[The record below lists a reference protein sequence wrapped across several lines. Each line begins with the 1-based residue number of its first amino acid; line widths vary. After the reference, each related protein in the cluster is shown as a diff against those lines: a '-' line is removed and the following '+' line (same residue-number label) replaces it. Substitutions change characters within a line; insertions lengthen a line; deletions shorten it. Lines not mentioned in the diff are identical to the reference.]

1 MAIAI
6 NTSFHVGA
14 ALPLDDRGYLTKAEM
29 LVIDE
34 NIYPDYF
41 LAVCAEDGFLYMFDK
56 NMDTEDI
63 SAETGKFKLFAGDV
77 DEAIRILNA
86 DEDTEN
92 SVRYWIK
99 QNAANALY
107 DTSEQVIYTFDM
119 EAQGLGTLE
128 LTSAEVNAI
137 IAGEAKEI
145 DDTHKL
151 VYVVDETKFAIE
163 DEDGNQED
171 IVPTTE
177 TVTVNKTIKEA
188 IEDLEEASKVE
199 VTEAPETTEGY
210 LKTYVITQG
219 DEEVGKID
227 IPKDLV
233 VESGSII
240 KVEKVTDPDTG
251 DVLGYK
257 VDDDVD
263 ITYTDAD
270 VVDEESD
277 YYGYPTATA
286 KYIKLVIANQKAPIF
301 IDIKEIMPE
310 GAGETTE
317 DIIAN
322 IEVGG
327 IADGDLIP
335 AGTDLQEFITKLVVK
350 YFPPTISL
358 TSSVTNLIQRV
369 GTVLND
375 VTLTAI
381 VGKKSMNVT
390 GVVIDGTDMEDVEPT
405 GGSYEKVIDT
415 IDDSVV
421 FTATAT
427 DGQQTTSTKLEYKFV
442 YPYMHGVAD
451 SVDAI
456 DLDELTEVVEVKGT
470 KTFSYT
476 AGNQYCVFAM
486 PVSYADLTSILDP
499 SSFENLKSFTKTTM
513 TNAAGESYKVYYTN
527 TPVTCTN
534 FKYTFK

>member
-1 MAIAI
+1 MAISI
-6 NTSFHVGA
+6 NTGFSLGA
-14 ALPLDDRGYLTKAEM
+14 AVPIDTRAYLTKAEM
-29 LVIDE
+29 LTIDE
-34 NIYPDYF
+34 NIYTDYF
-41 LAVCAEDGFLYMFDK
+41 LTVCADDGFVYMFNK
-56 NMDTEDI
+56 NAEELDP
-63 SAETGKFKLFAGDV
+63 ETGKFKLFAGSV
-77 DEAIRILNA
+77 EEAIKILNS

-163 DEDGNQED
+163 DADGNQED

-257 VDDDVD
+257 VDNDVD

-317 DIIAN
+317 DIEAN

-327 IADGDLIP
+327 IAEGDIIP

-375 VTLTAI
+375 VTLTAT

-390 GVVIDGTDMEDVEPT
+390 GVVIDGTDMENVEPT
-405 GGSYEKVIDT
+405 GGNYEKVIDT

-442 YPYMHGVAD
+442 YPYIHGVAD

-456 DLDELTEVVEVKGT
+456 NLDELTEVVEVKGT

-486 PVSYADLTSILDP
+486 PASYADLTSILDP

-527 TPVTCTN
+527 TPVTCSS